1 MRIVLLGPPGVGKG
15 TQASRIRERLGV
27 PHLSTGDMLREAVRL
42 GTGPGQ
48 AARAI
53 MESGD
58 LVPDALVGE
67 MISERMSR
75 DDARGGF
82 VLDGFPRTEAQVEIL
97 DGILAS
103 LGTRL
108 DRAVLLQAPESEI
121 VSRISLRR
129 SCPACGSVYHLR
141 AQPPRKDGICDRCG
155 AALVQRAD
163 DAEDIVRARLAVYRE
178 QTAPVAEIYLRRGLL
193 REVDATGPADAVAA
207 NVALVL
213 DGATAPG
220 AAA

>member
-1 MRIVLLGPPGVGKG
+1 M
-15 TQASRIRERLGV
+15 RERLGV

-53 MESGD
+53 MESGG

-67 MISERMSR
+67 MISERLRR

-103 LGTRL
+103 LGARL
-108 DRAVLLQAPESEI
+108 DLAVLMQAPESEI
-121 VSRISLRR
+121 VSRLSLRR
-129 SCPACGSVYHLR
+129 SCPSCSAIFHLKSH
-141 AQPPRKDGICDRCG
+141 PPKTAGICDACG

-163 DAEDIVRARLAVYRE
+163 DAEDIIRARLAVYRE
-178 QTAPVAEIYLRRGLL
+178 QTEPVAGIYRRRGLL
-193 REVDATGPADAVAA
+193 REVDATGTADAVAA
-207 NVALVL
+207 NVRSVL
-213 DGATAPG
+213 DAAQPSG